1 VTTAAAFQSA
11 QIYAQLGQALLES
24 ERPNNLDAEALEE
37 YNILLEDQAYPF
49 EEQAIALHETNAAR
63 VDAGLYDAWIEKSL
77 QALAQLVPAQ
87 YAKLERSADYVAT
100 LR

>member
-1 VTTAAAFQSA
+1 M
-11 QIYAQLGQALLES
+11 ES
-24 ERPNNLDAEALEE
+24 ERPKNLGSEALEE

-63 VDAGLYDAWIEKSL
+63 VDSGMYDAWIGKSL
-77 QALAQLVPAQ
+77 QALAELVPGK
-87 YAKLERSADYVAT
+87 YAKLERSMDYVAS